1 MGFISDFFKELYQEQ
16 CKPSSERVFNKDLY
30 TERDVNEL
38 ANNDNSEEYTLLY
51 EDAYNNDYDTEEI
64 KRIKQSLL
72 ASGCTDLSRAYKI
85 AEEKRKLKEE
95 NLKKYYNK

>member
-1 MGFISDFFKELYQEQ
+1 MGFISDFFKELYEEQ
-16 CKPSSERVFNKDLY
+16 CKPCSERVFNKDLY
-30 TERDVNEL
+30 KERDVNEL
-38 ANNDNSEEYTLLY
+38 ANNDISEEYTLLY

-72 ASGCTDLSRAYKI
+72 HSGCTDLSRAYKI